1 MRPLIGITTSE
12 VRPLTYPND
21 APLDEP
27 FRAEMAL
34 GITYTNALE
43 PSRGHPGGASAARRG
58 DDPVAARPPGR
69 HLLFGR
75 A

>member
-12 VRPLTYPND
+12 VRPLTYSHE

-43 PSRGHPGGASAARRG
+43 QAGAARVELT
-58 DDPVAARPPGR
+58 PLPYETI
-69 HLLFGR
+69 
-75 A
+75 